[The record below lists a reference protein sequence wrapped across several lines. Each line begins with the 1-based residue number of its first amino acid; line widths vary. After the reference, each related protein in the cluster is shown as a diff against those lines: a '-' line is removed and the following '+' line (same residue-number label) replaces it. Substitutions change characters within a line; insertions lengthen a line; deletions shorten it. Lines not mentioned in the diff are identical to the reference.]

1 MVTLKFR
8 IYPTKPQ
15 QDKLWEH
22 SLKCN
27 WLYNYFLDKRIEK
40 YKLDKTTISRY
51 TQQNELPTLKQ
62 SDPILK
68 EIHSQV
74 LQQITL
80 RLDTS
85 YKNFFRRVKQG
96 GPPGFPKFRSC
107 RNFFTLTYPQ
117 SGFKLNDTFDTKA
130 YGNIKCKFH
139 REFDIKEV
147 SRCSIINN
155 GDKWYISIL
164 LDKDIQK
171 SDSDQIIG
179 LDVGIKNIYAL
190 SNGKIKENQD
200 HSKYFGKIIS
210 NLQSKRDSKC
220 KKGSRRYKYLS
231 KVIKRLYGVR
241 NRKVNDFLHKVS
253 KDLSS
258 KYDTIVIEDLK
269 LKKMPEG
276 KNHSLNRRLRESN
289 IGKFIGFL
297 KYKTNN
303 IIEVN
308 PYNTSKTCSSCGEIH
323 EIDLSVRI
331 LSCDCGF
338 ISDRDVNAA
347 INIFR
352 LGQAKLIT

>member
-27 WLYNYFLDKRIEK
+27 WLYNYFLDKRIER

-51 TQQNELPTLKQ
+51 TQQNELPILRK

-147 SRCSIINN
+147 SQCSIINN

-164 LDKDIQK
+164 LDMDIQK
-171 SDSDQIIG
+171 SDSDQIYLLELKPKSDQSDYSKII
-179 LDVGIKNIYAL
+179 LAL
-190 SNGKIKENQD
+190 NK
-200 HSKYFGKIIS
+200 KYFYPEKM
-210 NLQSKRDSKC
+210 DYYD
-220 KKGSRRYKYLS
+220 KKGNHFKTATYKYKKS
-231 KVIKRLYGVR
+231 GQYWYAEEVFMK
-241 NRKVNDFLHKVS
+241 DFKKEHSTLTAMKEVKFDQGL
-253 KDLSS
+253 KD
-258 KYDTIVIEDLK
+258 EDFTVE
-269 LKKMPEG
+269 KMKP
-276 KNHSLNRRLRESN
+276 
-289 IGKFIGFL
+289 
-297 KYKTNN
+297 
-303 IIEVN
+303 
-308 PYNTSKTCSSCGEIH
+308 
-323 EIDLSVRI
+323 
-331 LSCDCGF
+331 
-338 ISDRDVNAA
+338 
-347 INIFR
+347 
-352 LGQAKLIT
+352 